1 MKNISKEDFIL
12 WDTINDDPLERHD
25 IVYHYTTI
33 VEIIN
38 SDSFNLSEG
47 QELRCVAELSKG
59 WQKIISEAIEQT
71 K

>member
-12 WDTINDDPLERHD
+12 WDTVNDEPLEHHD
-25 IVYHYTTI
+25 TVYHYTTI

-38 SDSFNLSEG
+38 SDSFKLSEG

-59 WQKIISEAIEQT
+59 WQKIISKAIEQT